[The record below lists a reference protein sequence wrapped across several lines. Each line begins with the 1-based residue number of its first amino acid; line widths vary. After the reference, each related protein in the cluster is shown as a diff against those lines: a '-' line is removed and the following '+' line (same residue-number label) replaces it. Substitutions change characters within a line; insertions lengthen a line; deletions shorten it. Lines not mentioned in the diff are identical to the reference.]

1 MAITGEQ
8 LCEQYGNLDQWTA
21 SKLSAA
27 SADQNRK
34 RIGTSTIFSASFIAA
49 LTTKKQKRKPLNLE
63 SPAMAVKIIS
73 PGAALSALRPDRH
86 LICAWCGKPFTAK
99 DSRARFCSNRCRQ
112 ADKYQRNKTNKLEKK

>member
-1 MAITGEQ
+1 M
-8 LCEQYGNLDQWTA
+8 WTVWEFR
-21 SKLSAA
+21 SVDGKQVVRSIRR
-27 SADQNRK
+27 SEPQEDRYQHDFQ
-34 RIGTSTIFSASFIAA
+34 RIIYRGFNY
-49 LTTKKQKRKPLNLE
+49 KKAEAKPLNLE